1 MSLSPAQWHAR
12 YTLQAGW
19 TASLRS
25 YLFERHG
32 IAAARRVLDCGSG
45 TGALEAGGGLGAGFQ
60 GWLVG
65 LDIDS
70 TNLAYAKSLAPDA
83 TWVQGDGLRLPFAA
97 QSYDLVFCHFFLL
110 WVADPLQALRELR
123 RVTRPG
129 GSVIALAEPD
139 YGGRIDFPPELET
152 LAGWQQA
159 SLRRQGANPLL
170 GRRLAWLFHQAGMEQ
185 VESGILGA
193 QWSGAAAS
201 EALASEWEVLHSDLE
216 SMLGAGDAP
225 AWQGEFEKLKR
236 LDESAWQSGER
247 VLYVPTFYACGKIP
261 AAKTSK
267 PESNVVKF

>member
-1 MSLSPAQWHAR
+1 MPLSPAQWHAR
-12 YTLQAGW
+12 YTRQAGW
-19 TASLRS
+19 TASCGS
-25 YLFERHG
+25 YLFERRE
-32 IAAARRVLDCGSG
+32 IPRRRWVLDCGSG

-70 TNLAYAKSLAPDA
+70 ANLAYAKSLAPDA
-83 TWVQGDGLRLPFAA
+83 AWVQGDGLQLPFAA

-110 WVADPLQALRELR
+110 WVADPLQALREMR

-152 LAGWQQA
+152 LASWQQA

-170 GRRLAWLFHQAGMEQ
+170 GRRLGVVVPPGGL
-185 VESGILGA
+185 
-193 QWSGAAAS
+193 WSRWSQGSWGRNGAALRPAMRS
-201 EALASEWEVLHSDLE
+201 SPSGRCCTATWRACSALVTQ
-216 SMLGAGDAP
+216 P

-247 VLYVPTFYACGKIP
+247 VLYVPTFYAMRQ
-261 AAKTSK
+261 KTGG
-267 PESNVVKF
+267 EDLQTRIRTW

>member
-1 MSLSPAQWHAR
+1 MAR
-12 YTLQAGW
+12 PLHPPGWLDRKLAPLLARAPWDRRGAGCW
-19 TASLRS
+19 
-25 YLFERHG
+25 
-32 IAAARRVLDCGSG
+32 IAAAGPARWKLGD
-45 TGALEAGGGLGAGFQ
+45 GLGSGFQ

-70 TNLAYAKSLAPDA
+70 ANLVYAKSLAPDA

-110 WVADPLQALRELR
+110 WVADPLQALREMR
-123 RVTRPG
+123 RVTCPG

-139 YGGRIDFPPELET
+139 YGGRIDFPPELEM
-152 LAGWQQA
+152 LGSWQQA

-193 QWSGAAAS
+193 QWSGAAAG

-236 LDESAWQSGER
+236 LDESAWQAGSECSTC
-247 VLYVPTFYACGKIP
+247 PPSTP
-261 AAKTSK
+261 AAKSRWRR
-267 PESNVVKF
+267 PPNQNLNVVKF

>member
-1 MSLSPAQWHAR
+1 MTLSPAQWHAR
-12 YTLQAGW
+12 YTRQAGW

-70 TNLAYAKSLAPDA
+70 ANLAYAKSLAPDA
-83 TWVQGDGLRLPFAA
+83 AWVQGDGLRLPFAP
-97 QSYDLVFCHFFLL
+97 QSYDLVFCHFYLL

-139 YGGRIDFPPELET
+139 YGGRIDFPPELEM
-152 LAGWQQA
+152 LASWQQA

-170 GRRLAWLFHQAGMEQ
+170 GRRLGVAVPPGGHGAGG
-185 VESGILGA
+185 VRES
-193 QWSGAAAS
+193 WVRNGAALRRAMRS
-201 EALASEWEVLHSDLE
+201 HPSGRCCTATWKACSALATR
-216 SMLGAGDAP
+216 P
-225 AWQGEFEKLKR
+225 
-236 LDESAWQSGER
+236 
-247 VLYVPTFYACGKIP
+247 PGK
-261 AAKTSK
+261 ASSK
-267 PESNVVKF
+267 S

>member
-1 MSLSPAQWHAR
+1 MTLSPAQWHAR
-12 YTLQAGW
+12 YTRQAGW

-45 TGALEAGGGLGAGFQ
+45 TGALEAGGGLGVGFQ

-70 TNLAYAKSLAPDA
+70 ANLAYAKSLAPDA
-83 TWVQGDGLRLPFAA
+83 AWVQGDGLRLPFAA
-97 QSYDLVFCHFFLL
+97 QSYDLVFCHFYLL

-152 LAGWQQA
+152 LARWQQA

-170 GRRLAWLFHQAGMEQ
+170 GRRLAWLFHQAGLEQ
-185 VESGILGA
+185 VEFRNPGGA
-193 QWSGAAAS
+193 MERRCGGRCARIRVGGAAQRPGKHARRWRRTHLARRVRKV
-201 EALASEWEVLHSDLE
+201 EA
-216 SMLGAGDAP
+216 AG
-225 AWQGEFEKLKR
+225 
-236 LDESAWQSGER
+236 
-247 VLYVPTFYACGKIP
+247 
-261 AAKTSK
+261 
-267 PESNVVKF
+267 